1 MRWAGTPRVVTMG
14 RNAAHAIGRAV
25 RWSRNVASALR
36 AFSRVDGPLYVLWA
50 AALTLASARSFYGFM
65 LRQTGGVWS
74 APLDDVFI
82 HFDFARSTAQ
92 GYPFEWTVGNGYSS
106 GNTSLSYPF
115 VLALGW
121 IIGFRELD
129 LMKFA
134 ALVAMSC
141 VFGTLLASRHLLLRV
156 VEKGREAGAMRVL
169 SFLLP
174 VVFLGLGALD
184 WSLWSGMEVAFFLGV
199 WACTLLAFFRL
210 EDADPKDRS
219 KRAYAL
225 GLWGAFLV
233 ATRPEAAS
241 TIAAFGVFAALHGRR
256 PLRFPERLALLARV
270 GGPPVA
276 LLVLQALANRHYT
289 GEFSPNG
296 ALVKLAI
303 NNPFLTPTDKY
314 GDWQFNLTYTV
325 FRNIE
330 YHFTDDNH
338 YSALVPA
345 LAVAGLCVRETRR
358 YAALLWVQIFGWLVI
373 VALNGQVR
381 WQNERYTMPAVAW
394 LLMAAVLGATALVKR
409 SGRPR
414 LVATI
419 LGGAFVAQIVGTAFR
434 VPNTMPEPR
443 IAWPI
448 ALAIGLG
455 AWAILYVWPARAAL
469 VVATLVVTQI
479 HQAPR
484 MRDQR
489 WFFGRA
495 SKNIYDQHI
504 VTGQKLA
511 SMRPKR
517 ILVGDAGALLY
528 ASERPG
534 LDIIGLGG
542 YHDYPFARASVQGLP
557 ATLELIER
565 MPAADRPD
573 VMAIYPSWWGVL
585 PTWFTKDELFRTPAE
600 GNVICGGYEDVVYST
615 DWHVLGTGAHPR
627 VAMRGT
633 IVDEVDVADLVSEHD
648 HRYLFPRPG
657 NGWTE
662 MKILPDP
669 NDHTLDL
676 FDSGRRIGPGT
687 SEIFHLRGVRAGAPM
702 QLAVRT
708 ASSEPMSVK
717 VYLDGT
723 SVGELRFEP
732 EDGWVE
738 RVVDLPAP
746 ATSAPEV
753 RIESLG
759 PTEFLDYHLW
769 ISQ

>member
-1 MRWAGTPRVVTMG
+1 
-14 RNAAHAIGRAV
+14 V

-36 AFSRVDGPLYVLWA
+36 AFARVDGALYVLWA
-50 AALTLASARSFYGFM
+50 ATLTILSARSFYGYM

-121 IIGFRELD
+121 IFGFRELD

-134 ALVAMSC
+134 ALVAMLS
-141 VFGTLLASRHLLLRV
+141 VFGVLLATRRMFLRI
-156 VEKGREAGAMRVL
+156 VERGREQGAMRVL
-169 SFLLP
+169 SFGLP

-210 EDADPKDRS
+210 EDAQPHERS
-219 KRAYAL
+219 RRAYVL

-233 ATRPEAAS
+233 TTRPEAAS
-241 TIAAFGVFAALHGRR
+241 TIAIFGLFAALRGRR
-256 PLRFPERLALLARV
+256 PLRLPDRV
-270 GGPPVA
+270 AILTRAGGPAIAV
-276 LLVLQALANRHYT
+276 LLVQALANRHYT

-296 ALVKLAI
+296 ALVKLAV
-303 NNPFLTPTDKY
+303 NNPFLTPTEKY

-345 LAVAGLCVRETRR
+345 LAIAALCVRETRR
-358 YAALLWVQIFGWLVI
+358 YAAMLWLQIVGWLVI

-394 LLMAAVLGATALVKR
+394 LLCCAVLGAAALLKR

-414 LVATI
+414 LVATV
-419 LGGAFVAQIVGTAFR
+419 LGGALVAQIVGIAFR
-434 VPNTMPEPR
+434 IPNAMPEFR

-448 ALAIGLG
+448 ALAMGLG
-455 AWAILYVWPARAAL
+455 GWLALRYWPMRAAL
-469 VVATLVVTQI
+469 VLATLTIAEI
-479 HQAPR
+479 HQGPR

-495 SKNIYDQHI
+495 CRNIYDQHI

-511 SMRPKR
+511 ALRPRR
-517 ILVGDAGALLY
+517 ILVGDAGAILY

-542 YHDYPFARASVQGLP
+542 YHDYPFARAGVQGLP

-585 PTWFTKDELFRTPAE
+585 PTWFAKDELFRTPAE

-615 DWHVLGTGAHPR
+615 DWHVLGTGARPR
-627 VAMRGT
+627 VTLRGP
-633 IVDEVDVADLVSEHD
+633 IVDEVDVADLVSEREHQ
-648 HRYLFPRPG
+648 YQFPRPG
-657 NGWTE
+657 GGWTE
-662 MKILPDP
+662 MRILADP
-669 NDHTLDL
+669 ADSTLDL
-676 FDSGRRIGPGT
+676 FDSGRRISFAR
-687 SEIFHLRGVRAGAPM
+687 SEVFHLHGLNPGAPYD
-702 QLAVRT
+702 LALRT
-708 ASSEPMSVK
+708 ASTETMHVK
-717 VYLDGT
+717 LYQNGT
-723 SVGELRFEP
+723 YVGDAAFTP

-738 RVVDLPAP
+738 RVITMPAP
-746 ATSAPEV
+746 TTPDPEV
-753 RIESLG
+753 RIESDG
-759 PTEFLDYHLW
+759 PSDFIDYHVW
-769 ISQ
+769 VAQ